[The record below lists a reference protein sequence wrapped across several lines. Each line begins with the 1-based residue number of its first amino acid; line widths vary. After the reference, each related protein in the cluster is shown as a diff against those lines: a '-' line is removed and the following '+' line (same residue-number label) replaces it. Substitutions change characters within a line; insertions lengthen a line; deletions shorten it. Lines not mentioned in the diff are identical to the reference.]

1 MDSKLDALAEGSD
14 DQKAESDGEGP
25 AGSSSKGATRTF
37 TPEEL
42 EVARKQ
48 VDKLL
53 EQGEGVECSVSGPL
67 TVRGVEA
74 AAELP
79 DLAPAAAAGGSTS
92 SSSRPPRK
100 KSKRGKAA
108 AAAPEAPA
116 AAAADG
122 AADVVA
128 ER

>member
-48 VDKLL
+48 VDKML

-67 TVRGVEA
+67 TVRGVAA

-79 DLAPAAAAGGSTS
+79 DLAPAS
-92 SSSRPPRK
+92 
-100 KSKRGKAA
+100 AA
-108 AAAPEAPA
+108 AAAA
-116 AAAADG
+116 AAG
-122 AADVVA
+122 AAA
-128 ER
+128 GASSASSSR